1 MNEQFDTIIIGA
13 GQAGLAVSYFLTKQN
28 REHIILERDRIAEAW
43 RSKKWDSFTLVTP
56 NWMLQLPEFSYEGN
70 HPDGFLKKKEVI
82 QYLEDFAG
90 EFDPPVRTG
99 VEVTSVE
106 PANTP
111 PFRFRLKTT
120 QGAFD
125 ASQVII
131 ATGTFQMP
139 NIPDFCSKLPS
150 GLYQI
155 HSSKYRNPD
164 QLPTGSVLVVGS
176 AQSGCQIAEE
186 LNNHGRKVYLCTGSA
201 DRLPRRY
208 RGRDSF
214 WWAAQ
219 LGIFDQTVEDLPS
232 PDTRFKA
239 NPQVSGKDGG
249 KTLNLH
255 QLAEKG
261 ITLLGRMENADG
273 KKIAIGDDLEDNL
286 AQADKFAAEF
296 KKGVDQLVEKTGIDV
311 PEPEEPAKKPDA
323 GYQLEPQV
331 DLNLEKENIRSVIW
345 ATGYD
350 FDYSW
355 IKFPIYD
362 EAGYPVQ
369 ERGVTEQPGLYFV
382 GLHWLHTRESGLLS
396 GVGDDAA
403 HIAQHIASLH

>member
-1 MNEQFDTIIIGA
+1 
-13 GQAGLAVSYFLTKQN
+13 
-28 REHIILERDRIAEAW
+28 
-43 RSKKWDSFTLVTP
+43 
-56 NWMLQLPEFSYEGN
+56 
-70 HPDGFLKKKEVI
+70 
-82 QYLEDFAG
+82 
-90 EFDPPVRTG
+90 
-99 VEVTSVE
+99 
-106 PANTP
+106 
-111 PFRFRLKTT
+111 
-120 QGAFD
+120 
-125 ASQVII
+125 
-131 ATGTFQMP
+131 MP

-232 PDTRFKA
+232 PDARFKA